1 MLAKYI
7 RKAHADYLRIRQRV
21 PLGPLRTEAE
31 YHRAVAM
38 LDEII
43 DEIGEQ
49 ETHPLADLVE
59 TLALAISAYEE
70 VHVPVPVSSGLEILR
85 ALMEDHG
92 LSQSDLPEVGSQGVV
107 SEVLSGKRDLNV
119 RQIARLAARFGV
131 SPAVF
136 LQMPIPANH
145 PSRRKRVFVGKKQQ
159 VQ

>member
-7 RKAHADYLRIRQRV
+7 REAHADYRRIRRRV

-49 ETHPLADLVE
+49 EAHPLADLVE
-59 TLALAISAYEE
+59 TLALAVSAYEE
-70 VHVPVPVSSGLEILR
+70 VHVPVPVSSGPEILR

-136 LQMPIPANH
+136 LPMPIPSHH
-145 PSRRKRVFVGKKQQ
+145 PPRRKRVIVGKK
-159 VQ
+159 

>member
-7 RKAHADYLRIRQRV
+7 REAHADYRRIRRRV

-59 TLALAISAYEE
+59 TLALAVSAYEE

-85 ALMEDHG
+85 TLMEDHG

-136 LQMPIPANH
+136 LQMPAPANH
-145 PSRRKRVFVGKKQQ
+145 PSRRKRVLVEKK
-159 VQ
+159 

>member
-7 RKAHADYLRIRQRV
+7 REAHADYRRIRRRV

-38 LDEII
+38 LDKII

-70 VHVPVPVSSGLEILR
+70 VHVPIPVSSGLEILR

-136 LQMPIPANH
+136 LQMPTPANQ
-145 PSRRKRVFVGKKQQ
+145 PSRRKQVLVGKK
-159 VQ
+159 

>member
-7 RKAHADYLRIRQRV
+7 REAHADYRRIRRRV

-59 TLALAISAYEE
+59 TLALAITAYEE
-70 VHVPVPVSSGLEILR
+70 VHVPIPVSSGLEILR

-131 SPAVF
+131 SPALF
-136 LQMPIPANH
+136 LQMPTLAH
-145 PSRRKRVFVGKKQQ
+145 HSSRRKQVLIGKK
-159 VQ
+159 